1 VEDDADRLIAEARRL
16 RRAGEA
22 EAALELLDQ
31 ADRIGLGDDP
41 ARGAAAR
48 MERGWA
54 ANALRRWPDAHAA
67 FAAAAAAAPDDPQV
81 RTWHG
86 RALYNVARDAEA
98 EAELRAVLARD
109 RDWWMAWSFL
119 ADLCL
124 VDGREQEAMEAF
136 SEVLRI
142 DPDNGYAYHQRGR
155 LRAQA
160 GDQAGAA
167 ADRQETARCGFDPAD
182 LDEDEAEEGDDSG

>member
-1 VEDDADRLIAEARRL
+1 MEDDADRLIAEARAL

-31 ADRIGLGDDP
+31 ADRIGLGEDP
-41 ARGAAAR
+41 VRRAAAH

-54 ANALRRWPDAHAA
+54 LTALHRWPEAHAA
-67 FAAAAAAAPDDPQV
+67 FAAAATAAPDDLQV

-86 RALYNVARDAEA
+86 RALYNVERDAEA
-98 EAELRAVLARD
+98 EAELRTVLARD

-119 ADLCL
+119 GDLCL
-124 VDGREQEAMEAF
+124 VDGREQEAMAAF

-142 DPDNGYAYHQRGR
+142 DPHSGYAHYQRGR

-160 GDQAGAA
+160 GDDAGAA
-167 ADRQETARCGFDPAD
+167 EDREAAARCGFDPAD
-182 LDEDEAEEGDDSG
+182 LDEDDPQENSEV